1 MRKRIMATAIL
12 SLVLLASCA
21 EEDIPVLDIPN
32 DKRLVFVDDPNVN
45 YKWQKDLS
53 YAFEFTPGIVHVNLL
68 SFARECYENGNYVY
82 LYGNDLS
89 LLEFASFFKTG
100 EGFHTA
106 SYSMED
112 ENRSFLKG
120 MDIYAEGDIVVIGGQ
135 KGYSDSHIPSIS
147 FCHTQE
153 DLTEDA
159 VKRIVYN
166 DFVNQIP
173 DKSTSEHQYSVP
185 FSLNAYSVIYY
196 LYPDNDP
203 SFESYLAGGV
213 MVWQDLSD
221 QDRDQNF
228 YGIGTN
234 LIPVTNGIE
243 PYNYTLITQRLQ
255 ARCDVMSFSVDSNE
269 WDMDIR
275 NADTLSDRD
284 ISGLAKP
291 EKTFDEFQ
299 GATISWKNDDGLLRD
314 VVLPWGAHFNQ
325 AEGNDIQLEIDLQAT
340 FKGLDTGS
348 VGIALTGEEPYQYP
362 DEIG

>member
-1 MRKRIMATAIL
+1 MATAVL
-12 SLVLLASCA
+12 SLALLASCA

-68 SFARECYENGNYVY
+68 SFARECYENGSYVY

-135 KGYSDSHIPSIS
+135 KGYSNSHIPSIS

-153 DLTEDA
+153 DLTEDTL
-159 VKRIVYN
+159 KRIVYN

-314 VVLPWGAHFNQ
+314 VVLTLGAHFNQ